1 MSIKRAA
8 GNAVPKVALSLRER
22 TAHFPKVALSLRE
35 RTAHFGPR
43 FGCLPLAEREGY
55 YFLPIA

>member
-1 MSIKRAA
+1 MQQSGSARRTYFVQQSGSARRTYL
-8 GNAVPKVALSLRER
+8 VALSLRER
-22 TAHFPKVALSLRE
+22 KAQL
-35 RTAHFGPR
+35 GPR